1 MGSLQ
6 VQIRLFFDYK
16 PEHLSAAQTVFAKT
30 NIQVTACGQHHLRA
44 ALGSRQLAKEYVTI
58 KIESWTEE
66 VSTLVEVAASNHT
79 PLTVL
84 FTHGLILPDENHS

>member
-1 MGSLQ
+1 MIINLNISL
-6 VQIRLFFDYK
+6 LLK
-16 PEHLSAAQTVFAKT
+16 PCLPKP

-66 VSTLVEVAASNHT
+66 VSTLVEVAASKPHT
-79 PLTVL
+79 AYCAFYPWVDST
-84 FTHGLILPDENHS
+84 